1 MRSISAS
8 ASGKFILFGEHA
20 VVHGRPAVAAPLA
33 ALRATATVG
42 MQTGPLSGKTA
53 VFARNLNKRI
63 LVSPSPDD
71 EPLAAIVR
79 ATFSLYGLSVM
90 SGLSIVVSS
99 TIPVASGL
107 GSSAAV
113 STAIVRALAAWLG
126 KPLTPALVSALV
138 YETEKLHHGQ
148 PSGIDNTVVAY
159 ERPVYFIRD
168 QVSETF
174 DIGRPVRLL
183 IADTGVPAETRVAVA
198 LVGQRYEAET
208 ERYGRMFDKIG
219 AIASEARL
227 ALEAGE
233 TDVLGPLMDENQ
245 GLLQELGV
253 SSPELDRL
261 VAASRAA
268 GAAGAKLSGA
278 GLGGNMIALV
288 APEAEAAIERAL
300 LAAGARRVVATTLD

>member
-1 MRSISAS
+1 MRNISAS
-8 ASGKFILFGEHA
+8 APGKFILFGEHA

-42 MQTGPLSGKTA
+42 MQTGPLSGTTT
-53 VFARNLNKRI
+53 VIARNLNKRI
-63 LVSPSPDD
+63 LVSQAAED

-90 SGLSIVVSS
+90 AGLSIVVSS
-99 TIPVASGL
+99 SIPVASGL

-113 STAIVRALAAWLG
+113 STAIVRALASWLG

-168 QVSETF
+168 RVSETF
-174 DIGRPVRLL
+174 EVGRPVRLL
-183 IADTGVPAETRVAVA
+183 IADTGVPAETRVAVG
-198 LVGQRYEAET
+198 LVSQRYEADT
-208 ERYGRMFDKIG
+208 EHIGRIFDQIG

-233 TDVLGPLMDENQ
+233 TEALGPLMDENH

-253 SSPELDRL
+253 SSAELDRL
-261 VAASRAA
+261 VEAARAA
-268 GAAGAKLSGA
+268 GARGAKLSGG
-278 GLGGNMIALV
+278 GLGGNMLALV
-288 APEAEAAIERAL
+288 DPEAEAAVERAL
-300 LAAGARRVVATTLD
+300 TAAGARRVVATSLE